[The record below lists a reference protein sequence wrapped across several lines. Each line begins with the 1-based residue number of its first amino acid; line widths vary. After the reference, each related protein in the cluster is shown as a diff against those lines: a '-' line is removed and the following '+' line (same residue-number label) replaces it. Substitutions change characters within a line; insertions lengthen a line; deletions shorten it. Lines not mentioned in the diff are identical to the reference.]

1 MSRTVT
7 DSRNYGWLIVVLTF
21 TALALTF
28 SSRSSVGVLMTSWEE
43 ELGWARTLS
52 STGSSL
58 VLAMMAI
65 ASPLA
70 GNLMDRFGPAYVLS
84 SGLLIVGGAILLTSF
99 VSEEW
104 QFLVLFGVIGGLGY
118 GAVSLP
124 LVSTA
129 IALYFTAHR
138 GLATGIALSGST
150 GGQLPVMTLLGVM
163 VTTIGWRGT
172 YEIYGIVLIGLAAL
186 TLVLVRRRPIRR
198 EPVPEGETQ
207 SADSLSFGQKLA
219 FLGRNRTFL
228 LLLAGFTMCGFT
240 TAGVIDVHF
249 VPYAVSCGF
258 SLVDSTAAYGVHGFV
273 NMAGLILFAWM
284 ADHVHRPR
292 LLASMYFARALTF
305 VLLMYVSADISLLFV
320 FAAIF
325 GLINFATLPVI
336 ANIVATHVGVRIM
349 GLTMGLIFGGHSL
362 GAAFGAFLGGYIFDL
377 MAKYDWVWI
386 ISLVLAFAAAFLS
399 ILIPETRDGRP
410 VRRAAAPA

>member
-1 MSRTVT
+1 MSRLEV

-21 TALALTF
+21 VALALTF
-28 SSRSSVGVLMTSWEE
+28 SARSSVGVLMTTWEE

-65 ASPLA
+65 GSPLA
-70 GNLMDRFGPAYVLS
+70 GNLMDRYGPAYVLS
-84 SGLLIVGGAILLTSF
+84 GGLFFVGGAVFLTSF
-99 VSEEW
+99 VSEDW
-104 QFLVLFGVIGGLGY
+104 QFLVIFGVVGGLGY

-129 IALYFTAHR
+129 IALYFAANR
-138 GLATGIALSGST
+138 GLATGIALSGAT

-163 VTTIGWRGT
+163 VTTIGWRTT
-172 YEIYGIVLIGLAAL
+172 YELYGIVLLILAAL
-186 TLVLVRRRPIRR
+186 TLLLVRRRTIRR
-198 EPVPEGETQ
+198 DPAPEPGAVSAET
-207 SADSLSFGQKLA
+207 LSFARKLA

-228 LLLAGFTMCGFT
+228 LLFAGFTMCGFT

-249 VPYAVSCGF
+249 VPYAVSCGYT
-258 SLVDSTAAYGVHGFV
+258 LVDSTAAYGVHGFV
-273 NMAGLILFAWM
+273 NVAGLILFAWM

-292 LLASMYFARALTF
+292 LLAAMYFTRALTF
-305 VLLMYVSADISLLFV
+305 VLLLYVSADISLLFI

-362 GAAFGAFLGGYIFDL
+362 GGAAGAFLGGYLFDL
-377 MAKYDWVWI
+377 FAKYDWVWI
-386 ISLVLAFAAAFLS
+386 ISLLLAFSAAFLS
-399 ILIPETRDGRP
+399 ILIPETRDSRP
-410 VRRAAAPA
+410 VGRTAAA

>member
-1 MSRTVT
+1 MSRIET

-21 TALALTF
+21 VALALTF
-28 SSRSSVGVLMTSWEE
+28 SSRSSVGVLMTTWEQ

-84 SGLLIVGGAILLTSF
+84 GGLLVVGGAILLTAH

-104 QFLVLFGVIGGLGY
+104 QFLVLFGVIGGIGY

-129 IALYFTAHR
+129 IALYFSANR
-138 GLATGIALSGST
+138 GLAIGIALSGST

-163 VTTIGWRGT
+163 VTTIGWRST
-172 YEIYGIVLIGLAAL
+172 YVYYGVILLALAAL
-186 TLVLVRRRPIRR
+186 TLLLVRRRPARQA
-198 EPVPEGETQ
+198 PPPETGAPSTEN
-207 SADSLSFGQKLA
+207 LSFGRKLA

-228 LLLAGFTMCGFT
+228 LLLAGFTLCGFT
-240 TAGVIDVHF
+240 TAGVVDVHF
-249 VPYAVSCGF
+249 VPYAVLCGY

-273 NMAGLILFAWM
+273 NMAGLILFSWM

-292 LLASMYFARALTF
+292 LLAGMYFARALTF

-362 GAAFGAFLGGYIFDL
+362 GAAAGAFLGGYLFDL
-377 MAKYDWVWI
+377 MATYDWVWI
-386 ISLVLAFAAAFLS
+386 ISLLLAFAAAFLS
-399 ILIPETRDGRP
+399 ILIPETRDSRPLGRTQ
-410 VRRAAAPA
+410 AA